1 MKRLICL
8 ALTALMLL
16 AVVPASAVDYLYIAT
31 GGTSGTYY
39 ALGGEL
45 ANLFAKNIPD
55 VEVNA
60 PSTGASAEN
69 IRLINSGDAELAI
82 VQNDVA
88 DYAYNG
94 INAFE
99 GEQIQSFSVVAS
111 LYPEF
116 VQLVVSP
123 SAGINSLADLK
134 GKRISVGA
142 AGSGVYFNAIDFLT
156 VAGLTLDDIQAQYLS
171 FAETADAIKNRQLDA
186 GFVVAGIPNA
196 AIQEL
201 TSTTDTLLYSL
212 SDEEVAALTELRGFY
227 AESTIP
233 ADTYPNQTADAAA
246 VAIRAILICKADL
259 SEDLIYN
266 VTKTLYEKTGDISHA
281 KGAEILLD
289 QALLG
294 VSTPVHPGAERYYT
308 EVGLMG

>member
-1 MKRLICL
+1 MKRLFALVL
-8 ALTALMLL
+8 ASLLLL
-16 AVVPASAVDYLYIAT
+16 AIPAYAVEYLYIAT

-45 ANLFAKNIPD
+45 ANLFAKNIED

-69 IRLINSGDAELAI
+69 IRLINSGDAELGI

-88 DYAYNG
+88 DYAFNG

-99 GEQIQSFSVVAS
+99 GEQIQSFNVVAS

-116 VQLVVSP
+116 VQLVVDP
-123 SAGINSLADLK
+123 SAGINSIADLK
-134 GKRISVGA
+134 GKRVSVGA
-142 AGSGVYFNAIDFLT
+142 AGSGVYFNALDFLT
-156 VAGLTLDDIQAQYLS
+156 VAGLTLDDVEEQYLS

-201 TSTTDTLLYSL
+201 SATSNTKLYSL
-212 SDEEVAALTELRGFY
+212 NDEECAALLALRGFY
-227 AESTIP
+227 AQSAIP
-233 ADTYPNQTADAAA
+233 AETYPGQTEDANA

-281 KGAEILLD
+281 KGAEIMLED
-289 QALLG
+289 ALLG
-294 VSTPVHPGAERYYT
+294 VSTPVHPGAERYYK
-308 EVGLMG
+308 EAGIM

>member
-1 MKRLICL
+1 MKRLTCL
-8 ALTALMLL
+8 VLTALLLL
-16 AVVPASAVDYLYIAT
+16 AIPASATEYLYIAT

-45 ANLFAKNIPD
+45 ANLFAKNIEG

-94 INAFE
+94 VNAFE
-99 GEQIQSFSVVAS
+99 GEQIQSFATVAS
-111 LYPEF
+111 MYPEF
-116 VQLVVSP
+116 VQLVVNP
-123 SAGINSLADLK
+123 DAGIKTLADLK
-134 GKRISVGA
+134 GKRVSIGA
-142 AGSGVYFNAIDFLT
+142 AGSGVYFNALDFLT
-156 VAGLTLDDIQAQYLS
+156 VAGLTLEDVEAQYLS

-201 TSTTDTLLYSL
+201 TSTTNTQLFALNA
-212 SDEEVAALTELRGFY
+212 EEIAALKELRGFY
-227 AESTIP
+227 AESVIP
-233 ADTYPNQTADAAA
+233 AGTYPNQEADAAA

-259 SEDLIYN
+259 SEDLIYS

-281 KGAEILLD
+281 KGAEIVIED
-289 QALLG
+289 ALLG
-294 VSTPVHPGAERYYT
+294 VSTPVHPGAERYYK
-308 EVGLMG
+308 EAGLIK

>member
-1 MKRLICL
+1 MKRLTCL
-8 ALTALMLL
+8 VLTALLLL
-16 AVVPASAVDYLYIAT
+16 AIPASATEYLYIAT

-45 ANLFAKNIPD
+45 ANLFAKNIEG

-94 INAFE
+94 VNAFE
-99 GEQIQSFSVVAS
+99 GEQIQSFATVAS
-111 LYPEF
+111 MYPEF
-116 VQLVVSP
+116 VQLVVNP
-123 SAGINSLADLK
+123 DAGIKTLADLK
-134 GKRISVGA
+134 GKRVSIGA
-142 AGSGVYFNAIDFLT
+142 AGSGVYFNALDFLT
-156 VAGLTLDDIQAQYLS
+156 VAGLKLEDVEAQYLS

-201 TSTTDTLLYSL
+201 TSTTNTQLFAL
-212 SDEEVAALTELRGFY
+212 SAEEIAALKELRGFY
-227 AESTIP
+227 AESVIP
-233 ADTYPNQTADAAA
+233 AGTYPNQEADAAA

-266 VTKTLYEKTGDISHA
+266 VTKTLYEKTGEISHA
-281 KGAEILLD
+281 KGAEIVIED
-289 QALLG
+289 ALLG
-294 VSTPVHPGAERYYT
+294 VSTPVHPGAERYYK
-308 EVGLMG
+308 EAGLIK